1 MLAQL
6 KALSSGLEGV
16 MVYLDRVTH
25 LGRAHSDPESGMETP
40 LDFSAHTR
48 RPLPSEF
55 HQAETLIVVDPIYR
69 YVSRNH
75 ALLLPE
81 GENYSLID
89 INSLNGTYVGE
100 KRVKQKVLLEE
111 GEMFSLGPAN
121 GLGVQFSLHYLS
133 VPPIN
138 AALLV
143 GYSGGNLRGIPADM
157 GEMKKFLESRQ
168 GFAGNISLL
177 LEGFSTSENIIS
189 SLEQYKRTLT
199 EESLFVFYFAG
210 HGDPENGLGLRGD
223 FLSPQ
228 TLYAHLD
235 NIRGHKIVIIDSCH
249 AGKFLEEQFLPEKT
263 LVFAATHAEKV
274 AYEGYHGTLT
284 DPAYMGHFTRALLKV
299 LEEHPQRIDLKRL
312 RTEVGKNFRLAKHGQ
327 EPEVKGRTIFLPSR
341 ANISKLEQ

>member
-16 MVYLDRVTH
+16 MVYLDRATH
-25 LGRAHSDPESGMETP
+25 LGRAKSNPESGMETP

-48 RPLPSEF
+48 RPLPAEF
-55 HQAETLIVVDPIYR
+55 HQAETLIVVDPIYHH
-69 YVSRNH
+69 VSRNH

-81 GENYSLID
+81 GENYSLVD
-89 INSLNGTYVGE
+89 INSLNGTYVKG
-100 KRVKQKVLLEE
+100 KRIGQKTLLEE
-111 GEMFSLGPAN
+111 GEIFSLSFPN
-121 GLGVQFSLHYLS
+121 SLGVQFSLHYLS
-133 VPPIN
+133 LPPIN

-143 GYSGGNLRGIPADM
+143 GYSGGNLRGIPTDM
-157 GEMKKFLESRQ
+157 GEMKYFLESRQ

-199 EESLFVFYFAG
+199 EESLFLFYFAG
-210 HGDPENGLGLRGD
+210 HGDPLNGLGLRGGS
-223 FLSPQ
+223 LSPQ
-228 TLYAHLD
+228 MLYAHLD

-327 EPEVKGRTIFLPSR
+327 KPQVKGRTIFLPSR
-341 ANISKLEQ
+341 VNIPC